1 MEQKLNLGENYQIN
15 RVINGCWQ
23 LSEGHSIKN
32 DLDFDDV
39 MRAFHMLAERGF
51 TTFDCGD
58 IYTGVEEF
66 LGKFVR
72 ELKHGSGLSPDQIQ
86 IHTKYVPDLDLLSQV
101 DFAYTEK
108 IIDRSLKRLNREI
121 LDMVQFHWWDYEV
134 PGCIETAEYLVRLKE
149 KERSGI
155 SA

>member
-51 TTFDCGD
+51 T
-58 IYTGVEEF
+58 
-66 LGKFVR
+66 
-72 ELKHGSGLSPDQIQ
+72 
-86 IHTKYVPDLDLLSQV
+86 
-101 DFAYTEK
+101 
-108 IIDRSLKRLNREI
+108 
-121 LDMVQFHWWDYEV
+121 
-134 PGCIETAEYLVRLKE
+134 YL
-149 KERSGI
+149 
-155 SA
+155 